1 MFLAFTPF
9 SYLFLLVYS
18 FLIITLFTIRRF
30 YLFWVYIEILM
41 LLFIGL
47 SYTLFTHSYTQ
58 LMLYF
63 LIQTLASFSMLVFYT
78 LDYSYM
84 LYFSLFLKL
93 GMFPFISWY
102 LNVLY
107 RFPNFILFL
116 SSTLHKLPPLML
128 FWLVYSQEFVSFI
141 IISVAI
147 SVLVGGYYILTILD
161 LRYLIVVSS
170 IANNGFLLLSL
181 ISGAL
186 ASFTIFYTIYIFNML
201 LILGILGILVK
212 PLVVVSRFKRF
223 QVLLMILLLLNIA
236 SLPPLPIFLAKFI
249 IIYDFFIT
257 NPTSSFWVILLLLAN
272 VAIIASYCQMFIK
285 YITQTYANSRSYLL
299 Y

>member
-93 GMFPFISWY
+93 GIFPFMSWY

-116 SSTLHKLPPLML
+116 SSTLHKLPPLIL

-141 IISVAI
+141 IISVAL

-170 IANNGFLLLSL
+170 MANNGFLLLSL
-181 ISGAL
+181 ISGTL
-186 ASFTIFYTIYIFNML
+186 ASFTMFYTIYVFNML
-201 LILGILGILVK
+201 FILGIIGILVK
-212 PLVVVSRFKRF
+212 PLVVVSRSKRF
-223 QVLLMILLLLNIA
+223 QVLLIMMLLLNMA
-236 SLPPLPIFLAKFI
+236 SLPPLPMFLAKFL

-257 NPTSSFWVILLLLAN
+257 NPISSFWVTLILLAN

-285 YITQTYANSRSYLL
+285 YVTQTYANSRRYLL